1 MNLLELQT
9 RANLIVD
16 KVNAYEA
23 QLASTSINEADVLA
37 QHKYADLFC
46 LRPVLKL
53 LLGDSVDKKINRDL
67 SNNTALSIY
76 SSSAPMWNSKLTLD
90 QEYITKPTIV
100 ANEDI
105 LEVYGD
111 VTVKN
116 GIATGFSTSNYLQ
129 IKNLSKITAG
139 FKLHIVF
146 TPTDLTVEQCLFRIG
161 DQITVSNVNGT
172 FYDWES
178 TAVTLGSLT
187 DGTEYYLDY
196 TIDSTSSQSWNF
208 NGTTGSS
215 TNSVTLPPEFQSY
228 IGFRYDYKNRYWR
241 GSIDLSKSYIEYS
254 DGTRVPFTVT
264 KAVPDLP
271 PITDL
276 ESYQYYYGYY
286 SDSPLCYAD
295 GNNFIVPQN
304 LHINT
309 GKGEYT
315 YTGSNRSYNF
325 VGTSSENYR
334 SHYVLLSD
342 ASSSSTDYWRF
353 YNVFFQDTIP
363 ASTFTGEVVAWFN
376 TTNNFWYRCTNGSI
390 ESDLSDRYCTLIAI
404 ANYNKSNGNFESCEV
419 DQFKIK
425 DPPTQSVV
433 NFTSDQHEFMNSI
446 DNYNNNNLITLDQK
460 QSTITSREDRIS
472 QGINYAHSASIKDAL
487 VTESQLANVFAWNTT
502 DKRNIKNNIQTTH
515 RQVPGIV
522 LYYLGNGYD
531 NSYTATIGCNE
542 SDELNSVQYAHP
554 VSYGSWYVNPTI
566 TSFGGV
572 STSQL
577 PWLPEEGG
585 SCCRIFI
592 PGCNY
597 TRGKLESPQQI
608 WQPGRNSDEG
618 IKYQGKAIYHELV
631 FKNRRSG
638 CTDYNLDFDSGLTS
652 IPDNDPQGL
661 ATRVALAK
669 QKEFY
674 FNRPWFNELDR
685 ENKFDTSAL
694 ADAIEEDSLN
704 KYQAYALDTK
714 NWTIPTARQNDFDPN
729 TGIITCK
736 GYGGTSNDSFK
747 VVSNISFTNND
758 PDGTDN
764 RTNSASFCFS
774 IDPTT
779 IHKGSIETGGYARF
793 CLVNSTSTGFY
804 VNYYNG
810 KITLGCTNGNSGE
823 ANVTDINN
831 VKYILCTL
839 SSYGTRIWGVLK
851 CYDKD
856 KQYIAQ
862 AYCIGEG
869 TSNYNSHGLTVDF
882 GYYDSSSV
890 YRTTPLKIGIKPL
903 GITFGD
909 VSLGVNFNGD
919 AGDLY
924 EVQTYNNLD
933 KVSSTV
939 TTTDHTDIQTDEEF
953 YKNYRLNWDTY
964 AKTYNQP
971 R

>member
-53 LLGDSVDKKINRDL
+53 LLGDTVDKKTNRDL

-90 QEYITKPTIV
+90 PKGNKP
-100 ANEDI
+100 
-105 LEVYGD
+105 
-111 VTVKN
+111 
-116 GIATGFSTSNYLQ
+116 
-129 IKNLSKITAG
+129 SK
-139 FKLHIVF
+139 
-146 TPTDLTVEQCLFRIG
+146 
-161 DQITVSNVNGT
+161 
-172 FYDWES
+172 
-178 TAVTLGSLT
+178 
-187 DGTEYYLDY
+187 
-196 TIDSTSSQSWNF
+196 
-208 NGTTGSS
+208 
-215 TNSVTLPPEFQSY
+215 
-228 IGFRYDYKNRYWR
+228 
-241 GSIDLSKSYIEYS
+241 
-254 DGTRVPFTVT
+254 
-264 KAVPDLP
+264 
-271 PITDL
+271 ITDL

-286 SDSPLCYAD
+286 SDSPLCYVD
-295 GNNFIVPQN
+295 GTNFIVPQN

-315 YTGSNRSYNF
+315 YTGSNRSYSF
-325 VGTSSENYR
+325 TGHSSENYR
-334 SHYVLLSD
+334 SHYILLSD
-342 ASSSSTDYWRF
+342 TSSSSTDYWRF

-363 ASTFTGEVVAWFN
+363 ASTFTGETVAWFN
-376 TTNNFWYRCTNGSI
+376 TINNSWYRCTDGSI
-390 ESDLSDRYCTLIAI
+390 TTDLSAKYCTLIAI
-404 ANYNKSNGNFESCEV
+404 VNYNSSTGAIKSCEV
-419 DQFKIK
+419 DQFKIQTPNPYF
-425 DPPTQSVV
+425 DY
-433 NFTSDQHEFMNSI
+433 NFTSDQHEFMNSL
-446 DNYNNNNLITLDQK
+446 DNYNINNLITLDQK
-460 QSTITSREDRIS
+460 QASLTSREDRIK

-487 VTESQLANVFAWNTT
+487 VTESQLANVFLWNTT
-502 DKRNIKNNIQTTH
+502 DKRNLKNNIQTTH

-592 PGCNY
+592 PGCSY

-608 WQPGRNSDEG
+608 WQPGRNSDDG

-638 CTDYNLDFDSGLTS
+638 CTDYSLDFDPGDTS
-652 IPDNDPQGL
+652 YPDNDPQGL
-661 ATRVALAK
+661 ATRLALSK

-674 FNRPWFNELDR
+674 YNRPWFNELDH

-694 ADAIEEDSLN
+694 ADAIEEESLN
-704 KYQAYALDTK
+704 KYQTYSLNST
-714 NWTIPTARQNDFDPN
+714 NWTVPTARQNDFDPN
-729 TGIITCK
+729 TGTFYVA
-736 GYGGTSNDSFK
+736 GFGESSNDSIK
-747 VVSNISFTNND
+747 CVSNIALTNND
-758 PDGTDN
+758 SDSTSPH
-764 RTNSASFCFS
+764 TNYATFCFW

-779 IHKGSIETGGYARF
+779 VIT
-793 CLVNSTSTGFY
+793 STSTKNYDIFCQVNTSGQAGLFIRKLSSGDVNFGFTSGNDGTITAADWNKTKY
-804 VNYYNG
+804 CLCTISTYGVRLFSRLSCYDKNKQYITNLMQITEATYNYNSKALTCTFGSTNGYGNYYNP
-810 KITLGCTNGNSGE
+810 K
-823 ANVTDINN
+823 
-831 VKYILCTL
+831 
-839 SSYGTRIWGVLK
+839 
-851 CYDKD
+851 
-856 KQYIAQ
+856 
-862 AYCIGEG
+862 
-869 TSNYNSHGLTVDF
+869 
-882 GYYDSSSV
+882 
-890 YRTTPLKIGIKPL
+890 LKIGITDL
-903 GITFGD
+903 GIPLT
-909 VSLGVNFNGD
+909 D
-919 AGDLY
+919 AGLDVPFIGKPGDLH
-924 EVQTYNNLD
+924 EVILADSIDSYT
-933 KVSSTV
+933 STIE
-939 TTTDHTDIQTDEEF
+939 TTDHSDVQTDEEF

>member
-67 SNNTALSIY
+67 SNNIALSIY

-90 QEYITKPTIV
+90 QEYITKPALVI
-100 ANEDI
+100 NEDI
-105 LEVYGD
+105 LEVNG

-116 GIATGFSTSNYLQ
+116 GIATGFSSTNYIK
-129 IKNLSKITAG
+129 IKNLSKVTAG
-139 FKLHIVF
+139 TKIRIAF
-146 TPTDLTVEQCLFRIG
+146 TPTDLSSEQCLFRV
-161 DQITVSNVNGT
+161 DNKITVSNVNGT
-172 FYDWES
+172 LYDWES
-178 TAVTLGSLT
+178 TAVGLGSLT
-187 DGTEYYLDY
+187 AGTEYNLYYD
-196 TIDSTSSQSWNF
+196 IDSTTTQFWNLSG
-208 NGTTGSS
+208 NTGSS
-215 TNSVTLPPEFQSY
+215 YNSITLPPTSQIF
-228 IGFRYDYKNRYWR
+228 IGYRSDYTGRYWR
-241 GSIDLSKSYIEYS
+241 GSIDLSKSYIEYP
-254 DGTRVPFTVT
+254 DGTRIPFTVT

-286 SDSPLCYAD
+286 LDSPLCSVS
-295 GNNFIVPQN
+295 GTNFIVPQN
-304 LHINT
+304 MHVNT

-315 YTGSNRSYNF
+315 YTGSDRSYPF
-325 VGTSSENYR
+325 TGTSSQNYK

-363 ASTFTGEVVAWFN
+363 ASTYTDEVVAWFN
-376 TTNNFWYRCTNGSI
+376 TTNNSWYRCVNGSI
-390 ESDLSDRYCTLIAI
+390 ETDLSSRYCTLLAI
-404 ANYNKSNGNFESCEV
+404 ANYNKSNGTLESVDV
-419 DQFKIK
+419 DQFIIK
-425 DPPTQSVV
+425 DPPIQSIV

-460 QSTITSREDRIS
+460 QALLTDRETRIS

-592 PGCNY
+592 PGCSY

-608 WQPGRNSDEG
+608 WQPGRNSDQG

-638 CTDYNLDFDSGLTS
+638 CTDYSLDFDPGDITY
-652 IPDNDPQGL
+652 PDNDPQGL

-685 ENKFDTSAL
+685 ENKFDTTSL
-694 ADAIEEDSLN
+694 ADAIEENSLN
-704 KYQAYALDTK
+704 KYQTYSLNST
-714 NWTIPTARQNDFDPN
+714 NWTVPTVRQNDFDPN

-736 GYGGTSNDSFK
+736 GSGGSSNDSIK
-747 VVSNISFTNND
+747 CVSNISFTNND
-758 PDGTDN
+758 PDGEGN

-779 IHKGSIETGGYARF
+779 IHKGSIATGGYARF
-793 CLVNSTSTGFY
+793 CLVNSLSVGFY

-810 KITLGCTNGNSGE
+810 NITLGCTNGNSGS

-839 SSYGTRIWGVLK
+839 SSYGTRIWGVLN
-851 CYDKD
+851 CYDKN

-869 TSNYNSHGLTVDF
+869 TPNYNSHGLTVDF

-890 YRTTPLKIGIKPL
+890 YRTTPLKVGIKPL

-909 VSLGVNFNGD
+909 ASLGVNFNGD

-939 TTTDHTDIQTDEEF
+939 TSADHTDVQTDEEF

>member
-67 SNNTALSIY
+67 YNNTALSIY
-76 SSSAPMWNSKLTLD
+76 SSSAPMWNSKFTLD
-90 QEYITKPTIV
+90 LKGNKP
-100 ANEDI
+100 
-105 LEVYGD
+105 
-111 VTVKN
+111 
-116 GIATGFSTSNYLQ
+116 
-129 IKNLSKITAG
+129 SK
-139 FKLHIVF
+139 
-146 TPTDLTVEQCLFRIG
+146 
-161 DQITVSNVNGT
+161 
-172 FYDWES
+172 
-178 TAVTLGSLT
+178 
-187 DGTEYYLDY
+187 
-196 TIDSTSSQSWNF
+196 
-208 NGTTGSS
+208 
-215 TNSVTLPPEFQSY
+215 
-228 IGFRYDYKNRYWR
+228 
-241 GSIDLSKSYIEYS
+241 
-254 DGTRVPFTVT
+254 
-264 KAVPDLP
+264 
-271 PITDL
+271 ITDL

-286 SDSPLCYAD
+286 SDSPLCNVS
-295 GNNFIVPQN
+295 GTNFIVPQN
-304 LHINT
+304 MHVNT

-315 YTGSNRSYNF
+315 YTGSDRSYSF
-325 VGTSSENYR
+325 TGISTQNYK

-353 YNVFFQDTIP
+353 YNVFFQDTMP
-363 ASTFTGEVVAWFN
+363 ASTYINEVVAWFN
-376 TTNNFWYRCTNGSI
+376 TTNNSWYRCKNGSI
-390 ESDLSDRYCTLIAI
+390 ETDLSSRYCTLLAI
-404 ANYNKSNGNFESCEV
+404 ANYNKSNGTLESVDV
-419 DQFKIK
+419 DQFII
-425 DPPTQSVV
+425 PIPQSSDYS
-433 NFTSDQHEFMNSI
+433 FTSDQHEFMNSI

-460 QSTITSREDRIS
+460 QALLTDRETRIS

-502 DKRNIKNNIQTTH
+502 DKRNLKNNIQTTH

-542 SDELNSVQYAHP
+542 SDELNNVQYAHP

-592 PGCNY
+592 PGCSY

-608 WQPGRNSDEG
+608 WQPGRNSDQG

-638 CTDYNLDFDSGLTS
+638 CTDYNLDFDPGDISY
-652 IPDNDPQGL
+652 PDNDPQGL

-674 FNRPWFNELDR
+674 FNRPWFNELDC
-685 ENKFDTSAL
+685 ENKFDTTSL
-694 ADAIEEDSLN
+694 ADAIEENSLN
-704 KYQAYALDTK
+704 KYQTYSLNST
-714 NWTIPTARQNDFDPN
+714 NWTVPTDRQNDFDPN

-736 GYGGTSNDSFK
+736 GYGGSSNDSIK
-747 VVSNISFTNND
+747 CVSNISFTNND
-758 PDGTDN
+758 PDGESN

-779 IHKGSIETGGYARF
+779 INKGSIATGGYARF
-793 CLVNSTSTGFY
+793 CLVNSLSVGFY

-810 KITLGCTNGNSGE
+810 NITLGCTNGNSGS

-851 CYDKD
+851 CYDKN

-869 TSNYNSHGLTVDF
+869 TPNYNSHGLTVDF

-890 YRTTPLKIGIKPL
+890 YRTTPLKVGIKPL

-909 VSLGVNFNGD
+909 ASLGVNFNGD

-939 TTTDHTDIQTDEEF
+939 TSADHTDIATDEEF

-964 AKTYNQP
+964 AKTYNKP

>member
-53 LLGDSVDKKINRDL
+53 LLGDTVDKKINRDL

-90 QEYITKPTIV
+90 PKGNKP
-100 ANEDI
+100 
-105 LEVYGD
+105 
-111 VTVKN
+111 
-116 GIATGFSTSNYLQ
+116 
-129 IKNLSKITAG
+129 SK
-139 FKLHIVF
+139 
-146 TPTDLTVEQCLFRIG
+146 
-161 DQITVSNVNGT
+161 
-172 FYDWES
+172 
-178 TAVTLGSLT
+178 
-187 DGTEYYLDY
+187 
-196 TIDSTSSQSWNF
+196 
-208 NGTTGSS
+208 
-215 TNSVTLPPEFQSY
+215 
-228 IGFRYDYKNRYWR
+228 
-241 GSIDLSKSYIEYS
+241 
-254 DGTRVPFTVT
+254 
-264 KAVPDLP
+264 
-271 PITDL
+271 ITDL

-286 SDSPLCYAD
+286 SDSPLCY
-295 GNNFIVPQN
+295 GSGTNFIVPQN

-315 YTGSNRSYNF
+315 YTGSDRSYSFSGNS
-325 VGTSSENYR
+325 TQDYK

-342 ASSSSTDYWRF
+342 NSSSSTDYWRF
-353 YNVFFQDTIP
+353 YNIFFQDTIP
-363 ASTFTGEVVAWFN
+363 TSTYTGETVGWFN
-376 TTNNFWYRCTNGSI
+376 TTNNSWYRCTDGSI
-390 ESDLSDRYCTLIAI
+390 TTDLSNKYCTLIAL
-404 ANYNKSNGNFESCEV
+404 ANYNKSNGSLESCEV
-419 DQFKIK
+419 DQFIIK
-425 DPPTQSVV
+425 TPKPHFDY

-460 QSTITSREDRIS
+460 QATLTNRETRIK

-502 DKRNIKNNIQTTH
+502 DKRNLKNNIQTTH

-592 PGCNY
+592 PGCSY

-608 WQPGRNSDEG
+608 WQPGRNSDQG

-638 CTDYNLDFDSGLTS
+638 CTDYNLDFDPGLTS
-652 IPDNDPQGL
+652 VPDNDPQGL
-661 ATRVALAK
+661 ATRLALSK

-674 FNRPWFNELDR
+674 YNRPWFNELDK
-685 ENKFDTSAL
+685 ENKFNTSAL
-694 ADAIEEDSLN
+694 ADAIEKDSLN
-704 KYQAYALDTK
+704 KYQTYTLDTK

-729 TGIITCK
+729 TGTFYVA
-736 GYGGTSNDSFK
+736 GYGGSSNDSIK
-747 VVSNISFTNND
+747 CVSNIALTNND
-758 PDGTDN
+758 SDSTSPH
-764 RTNSASFCFS
+764 TNYATLCFW

-779 IHKGSIETGGYARF
+779 VAYPSYASGGYAVF
-793 CLVNSTSTGFY
+793 CQVNTSSGSSGLFIYKQSGGSINFGFTSG
-804 VNYYNG
+804 NYATISAENWN
-810 KITLGCTNGNSGE
+810 KT
-823 ANVTDINN
+823 
-831 VKYILCTL
+831 KYCLCTISTYGIRLFALL
-839 SSYGTRIWGVLK
+839 S
-851 CYDKD
+851 CYDEN
-856 KQYIAQ
+856 KQ
-862 AYCIGEG
+862 EV
-869 TSNYNSHGLTVDF
+869 TSLMQITEATYNYNSKALTCDF
-882 GYYDSSSV
+882 CSAYSGGI
-890 YRTTPLKIGIKPL
+890 YRDPKLKIGITDL
-903 GITFGD
+903 GIPLTTAG
-909 VSLGVNFNGD
+909 LGIPFTGKP
-919 AGDLY
+919 GDLH
-924 EVQTYNNLD
+924 EVILADNLD
-933 KVSSTV
+933 SYTSTV
-939 TTTDHTDIQTDEEF
+939 ITTDHSDVQTDEEF
-953 YKNYRLNWDTY
+953 YNNYRLNWDTY

>member
-23 QLASTSINEADVLA
+23 QLTSTSINEADVLA

-46 LRPVLKL
+46 LKPVLKL

-76 SSSAPMWNSKLTLD
+76 SSSAPMWNSKLTLHPK
-90 QEYITKPTIV
+90 ENKPT
-100 ANEDI
+100 
-105 LEVYGD
+105 
-111 VTVKN
+111 K
-116 GIATGFSTSNYLQ
+116 
-129 IKNLSKITAG
+129 
-139 FKLHIVF
+139 
-146 TPTDLTVEQCLFRIG
+146 
-161 DQITVSNVNGT
+161 
-172 FYDWES
+172 
-178 TAVTLGSLT
+178 
-187 DGTEYYLDY
+187 
-196 TIDSTSSQSWNF
+196 
-208 NGTTGSS
+208 
-215 TNSVTLPPEFQSY
+215 
-228 IGFRYDYKNRYWR
+228 
-241 GSIDLSKSYIEYS
+241 
-254 DGTRVPFTVT
+254 
-264 KAVPDLP
+264 
-271 PITDL
+271 ITDL

-286 SDSPLCYAD
+286 SDSPLCSAS
-295 GNNFIVPQN
+295 GTNFIVPQN
-304 LHINT
+304 LHVNT

-315 YTGSNRSYNF
+315 YTGSDRSYSFTGNS
-325 VGTSSENYR
+325 TQNYR

-363 ASTFTGEVVAWFN
+363 ASTYTDEVVAWFN
-376 TTNNFWYRCTNGSI
+376 TTNNSWYRCKNGSI
-390 ESDLSDRYCTLIAI
+390 ETDLSSRYCTLIAI
-404 ANYNKSNGNFESCEV
+404 ANYNKSNGALESVET

-425 DPPTQSVV
+425 NPSSEIGV

-460 QSTITSREDRIS
+460 QALLTNRETRIS

-542 SDELNSVQYAHP
+542 SDELNNVQYAHP

-608 WQPGRNSDEG
+608 WQPDRNSDQG

-638 CTDYNLDFDSGLTS
+638 CTDYNLDFDPGD
-652 IPDNDPQGL
+652 IDYPDNDPQGL
-661 ATRVALAK
+661 ATRLALSK

-685 ENKFDTSAL
+685 ENKFDTTLL
-694 ADAIEEDSLN
+694 ADAIEENSLN
-704 KYQAYALDTK
+704 KYQTYSLNST
-714 NWTIPTARQNDFDPN
+714 NWTVPTVRQNDFDPK
-729 TGIITCK
+729 TGTFYVA
-736 GYGGTSNDSFK
+736 GYGSTANDSIRCI
-747 VVSNISFTNND
+747 SNITLTNND
-758 PDGTDN
+758 SDSTSPH
-764 RTNSASFCFS
+764 TNYATLCFW

-779 IHKGSIETGGYARF
+779 VTQTIYGSGGYAIF
-793 CLVNSTSTGFY
+793 CQVNTSSSGIGLFLYKTNDGAVEFGFAGG
-804 VNYYNG
+804 NQG
-810 KITLGCTNGNSGE
+810 TITAADWNKT
-823 ANVTDINN
+823 
-831 VKYILCTL
+831 KYCLCTV
-839 SSYGTRIWGVLK
+839 STYGIRVFSQLN
-851 CYDKD
+851 CYDEN
-856 KQYIAQ
+856 KQYI
-862 AYCIGEG
+862 
-869 TSNYNSHGLTVDF
+869 TSLMQITEATYNYNSKALTCDF
-882 GYYDSSSV
+882 CSASNSSGVYYN
-890 YRTTPLKIGIKPL
+890 PKLKIGITDL
-903 GITFGD
+903 GIPLSTAGLEMPFTGKP
-909 VSLGVNFNGD
+909 
-919 AGDLY
+919 GDLH
-924 EVQTYNNLD
+924 EVILADSLD
-933 KVSSTV
+933 SYTSTV
-939 TTTDHTDIQTDEEF
+939 TTTDHFDIQTDEEF

>member
-53 LLGDSVDKKINRDL
+53 LLGDTVDKKINRDL

-90 QEYITKPTIV
+90 PKGNKP
-100 ANEDI
+100 
-105 LEVYGD
+105 
-111 VTVKN
+111 
-116 GIATGFSTSNYLQ
+116 
-129 IKNLSKITAG
+129 SK
-139 FKLHIVF
+139 
-146 TPTDLTVEQCLFRIG
+146 
-161 DQITVSNVNGT
+161 
-172 FYDWES
+172 
-178 TAVTLGSLT
+178 
-187 DGTEYYLDY
+187 
-196 TIDSTSSQSWNF
+196 
-208 NGTTGSS
+208 
-215 TNSVTLPPEFQSY
+215 
-228 IGFRYDYKNRYWR
+228 
-241 GSIDLSKSYIEYS
+241 
-254 DGTRVPFTVT
+254 
-264 KAVPDLP
+264 
-271 PITDL
+271 ITDL

-286 SDSPLCYAD
+286 SDSPLCYVD
-295 GNNFIVPQN
+295 GTNFIVPQN
-304 LHINT
+304 MHINT

-315 YTGSNRSYNF
+315 YTGSNRSYSFSGN
-325 VGTSSENYR
+325 SSQNYQ

-342 ASSSSTDYWRF
+342 ASSTDYWRF
-353 YNVFFQDTIP
+353 YNIFFQDTIP
-363 ASTFTGEVVAWFN
+363 ASTYTDEVVAWFN
-376 TTNNFWYRCTNGSI
+376 TTNNSWYRCKNGSI
-390 ESDLSDRYCTLIAI
+390 ETDLSSRYCTLIAI
-404 ANYNKSNGNFESCEV
+404 ANYNKSNGNLESVGV

-425 DPPTQSVV
+425 DPPSQSVV
-433 NFTSDQHEFMNSI
+433 NFTSDQHEFMNSL

-460 QSTITSREDRIS
+460 QALLTSREDRIK

-502 DKRNIKNNIQTTH
+502 DKRNLKNNIQTTH

-592 PGCNY
+592 PGCSY

-608 WQPGRNSDEG
+608 WQPGRNSDQG

-652 IPDNDPQGL
+652 VPDNDPQGL
-661 ATRVALAK
+661 ATRLALSK

-674 FNRPWFNELDR
+674 YNRPWFNELDK
-685 ENKFDTSAL
+685 ENKFDAAAL
-694 ADAIEEDSLN
+694 ADAIEENSLN
-704 KYQAYALDTK
+704 KYQTYSLNST
-714 NWTIPTARQNDFDPN
+714 NWTVPTARQNDFDPN

-736 GYGGTSNDSFK
+736 GYGGSSNDSFK
-747 VVSNISFTNND
+747 VVSNVSFTNND
-758 PDGTDN
+758 PDGESN

-774 IDPTT
+774 IDPKTITRITT
-779 IHKGSIETGGYARF
+779 ASGYAQF
-793 CLVNSTSTGFY
+793 CIVNSSSTGF
-804 VNYYNG
+804 VLYYSNG
-810 KITLGCTNGNSGE
+810 KIILGCTNGNSGE

-862 AYCIGEG
+862 AYCIGEA
-869 TSNYNSHGLTVDF
+869 TPNYKSHGLTVDF
-882 GYYDSSSV
+882 GYYSGSGYYRDS
-890 YRTTPLKIGIKPL
+890 PLKIGIKPL

-909 VSLGVNFNGD
+909 ASLGVNFNGD

-939 TTTDHTDIQTDEEF
+939 TTTDHADVQTDEEF
-953 YKNYRLNWDTY
+953 YNNYRLNWDTY
-964 AKTYNQP
+964 AKTFNQP